1 MHNIDYLWASNSKK
15 IMTIAQKQFLELL
28 RAGLWGTP
36 ADPSL
41 FQEGVDW
48 QTILRIAHQQTTS
61 ILVADGIATL
71 PDKLCPPKSQIY
83 KLAIKRTDNT
93 LTHQL
98 LNSTINQITTIFN
111 AEGIPSV
118 LLKGQGVAQNYR
130 IPESRMCGDIDLYVG
145 KKNFLRAYDILAK
158 IEGIKMPDTSECES
172 HILAKLGDVVIEL
185 HHKTC
190 VLYGK
195 KTDLSWQGWT
205 QESIGAHMNCQ
216 KLPIWENDGQEIAL
230 PSPTYNALYIL
241 QHAARHMM
249 TEGIGFRH
257 ICDWA
262 MFLYRHHQEI
272 DKDQLAK
279 KLKEYRMD
287 LPWKEFAILAHDL
300 LGLPTEYIPLYP
312 TEPSSKT
319 ETLARHIFESGNFG
333 RYSSQQRSHDQSY
346 VKRKW
351 RNFCFQNSRLFK
363 LFSLFPIFALSH
375 GWAWLTDAIVRFAK
389 KK

>member
-61 ILVADGIATL
+61 ILVADGISTL

-195 KTDLSWQGWT
+195 KTDLSWQDWT
-205 QESIGAHMNCQ
+205 QESIGAHMNGQ

-351 RNFCFQNSRLFK
+351 RNFCFQNSRTFK
-363 LFSLFPIFALSH
+363 LFSLFPAFALSH
-375 GWAWLTDAIVRFAK
+375 GWSWFTGAIVRFVRK
-389 KK
+389 K